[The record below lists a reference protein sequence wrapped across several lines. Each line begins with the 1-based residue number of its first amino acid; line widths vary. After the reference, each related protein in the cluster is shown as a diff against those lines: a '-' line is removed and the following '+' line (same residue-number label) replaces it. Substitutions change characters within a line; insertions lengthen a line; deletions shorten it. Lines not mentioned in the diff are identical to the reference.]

1 MARSIGIRVFK
12 GDDLIETLA
21 FERDIIKI
29 GRLASAH
36 LRLEDPK
43 VSRIHAVIEVAA
55 SGDEVSV
62 IDMGSAEG
70 TRVNGEKVSRTRL
83 KHGDEVA
90 LGDSR
95 LVVLLDAD
103 ANAVAGGVVAGATA
117 VGAAP
122 ATELI
127 PGRGVLSFPEPNTPE
142 ASGVFAAGPVDA
154 ALASDDAVIVATA
167 SEGVFVDTESTRS
180 DASETPKRSEPTR
193 SVSSGVPVARDG
205 HDVSSAPVQH
215 MSSLPPI
222 PEDHITP
229 ENRFVEVSLRW
240 GGTVTDVRRIRSVPK
255 LSIGVTP
262 TDDIF
267 VPLEEVG
274 GGSSFELITQAKGSS
289 EWVVRFLRGMS
300 GSVIRGGNAR
310 PLSQSGASPDG
321 DGFALTLT
329 DDMIV
334 ELTVGYF
341 TIEIRNVARSR
352 VIPIVPFFDM
362 FFINTALVTLFS
374 MASLMSVLML
384 LPVGLF
390 DGDDDLAS
398 SMNQFQTIILKPPPK
413 NNEFLERQSA
423 EKASAQAAQK
433 DKGKAGKKEAKK
445 DDSARMA
452 VKSEKP
458 TNEQVVAAKM
468 KALFG
473 DESGGGIAALFGATT
488 GGGELEAA
496 LGGISGTRAADAY
509 GEGGLGIRGAGPGGG
524 GTGIGTLGIG
534 RVGTLGRGTG
544 NTGYGSGA
552 GGIGQK
558 TDRDVAVSAGK
569 PIVLGSLDKEIIRRV
584 VRENQAQIKYCYE
597 KELTTTPG
605 LYGKITMKWVITG
618 TGTVSQAKVDQSDMK
633 SKNVEDCIARK
644 ITTWRFPKPKG
655 GGIVIVTYPFVFKQ
669 TN

>member
-43 VSRIHAVIEVAA
+43 VSRIHAVIEVA
-55 SGDEVSV
+55 STGDEVSV

-83 KHGDEVA
+83 KHGDEVS

-95 LVVLLDAD
+95 LVVLLEGEAST
-103 ANAVAGGVVAGATA
+103 AAGVVVAGATA

-122 ATELI
+122 STELI
-127 PGRGVLSFPEPNTPE
+127 PGRGLLSFPEPTSPE
-142 ASGVFAAGPVDA
+142 ASGVFAAGPIEASLGTSADSPSA
-154 ALASDDAVIVATA
+154 ASD
-167 SEGVFVDTESTRS
+167 EVFVEQ
-180 DASETPKRSEPTR
+180 
-193 SVSSGVPVARDG
+193 SVSAAVAPG
-205 HDVSSAPVQH
+205 ASSPPSPAANAHQATPPIARPAPVP
-215 MSSLPPI
+215 SLLPPL
-222 PEDHITP
+222 PEEHITP

-240 GGTVTDVRRIRSVPK
+240 GGTITDVRRVRDVPK

-300 GSVIRGGNAR
+300 GSVIRGGHAR
-310 PLSQSGASPDG
+310 PLSQSGASADG
-321 DGFALTLT
+321 DGLALTLT
-329 DDMIV
+329 DDMVV
-334 ELTVGYF
+334 ELSVGYF

-352 VIPIVPFFDM
+352 VIPIIPFFDM

-374 MASLMSVLML
+374 MASVMSVLLL

-413 NNEFLERQSA
+413 NNEFLNRQA

-433 DKGKAGKKEAKK
+433 EKGKAGKKEAKK

-509 GEGGLGIRGAGPGGG
+509 GEGGLGIRGSAPGGG

-544 NTGYGSGA
+544 NAGYGSGA

-633 SKNVEDCIARK
+633 NKSVEDCIARK